1 MDHQDQRKL
10 LGLAKSLHTRVS
22 FGTSRQSVSVSNV
35 SVGDVVM
42 VYWKPTKESFKAMI
56 EKKHNDGRV
65 DVYYP
70 ASGDEEKKISCT
82 RITTIIATGVAIRAA
97 AAAAMDAAVTV
108 AHVALAFESVPIKT
122 RHPSGR

>member
-70 ASGDEEKKISCT
+70 ASEMKRRRS
-82 RITTIIATGVAIRAA
+82 RARA
-97 AAAAMDAAVTV
+97 SPQSLRR
-108 AHVALAFESVPIKT
+108 ALP
-122 RHPSGR
+122 